1 MNVSKTAQERVE
13 LILYGDGMG
22 LAPKPNDNVFRIEI
36 QGGGCT
42 GFKYNFDVTKSQED
56 DIYIGERVVVDPMS
70 MMYLEGSTLDFKDTI
85 FSQSFVI
92 DNPNVKTTCGCGES
106 IGF

>member
-1 MNVSKTAQERVE
+1 MNITEAAQARVDRV
-13 LILYGDGMG
+13 LDS
-22 LAPKPNDNVFRIEI
+22 DNVFRVEI

-42 GFKYNFDVTKSQED
+42 GFKYNFDITKSQED

>member
-1 MNVSKTAQERVE
+1 MNITEAAQKRIYT
-13 LILYGDGMG
+13 ILEYYFAD
-22 LAPKPNDNVFRIEI
+22 VFRVEI
-36 QGGGCT
+36 QGGGCN
-42 GFKYNFDVTKSQED
+42 GFKYNFDISKPQED
-56 DIYIGERVVVDPMS
+56 DIYIGEGLIRKRVVVDPMS

-92 DNPNVKTTCGCGES
+92 DNPNMKTTCGCGES

>member
-1 MNVSKTAQERVE
+1 MNITEAAQARVDRV
-13 LILYGDGMG
+13 LDS
-22 LAPKPNDNVFRIEI
+22 DNVFRVEI

-42 GFKYNFDVTKSQED
+42 GFKYNFDITKSQED

-92 DNPNVKTTCGCGES
+92 DNPNMKTTCGCGES

>member
-1 MNVSKTAQERVE
+1 MNITEAAQKRVNCVLE
-13 LILYGDGMG
+13 SD
-22 LAPKPNDNVFRIEI
+22 KVFRVEI

-42 GFKYNFDVTKSQED
+42 GFKYNFDISKPEED

-92 DNPNVKTTCGCGES
+92 ENPNVKTTCGCGES

>member
-1 MNVSKTAQERVE
+1 MNITEAAQSRVND
-13 LILYGDGMG
+13 ILDS
-22 LAPKPNDNVFRIEI
+22 DSVFRIEI

-42 GFKYNFDVTKSQED
+42 GFKYNFDISTAEED
-56 DIYIGERVVVDPMS
+56 DTYIGERVVVDPMS

>member
-1 MNVSKTAQERVE
+1 MNITEAAQKRVND
-13 LILYGDGMG
+13 ILDS
-22 LAPKPNDNVFRIEI
+22 DSVFRIEI

-42 GFKYNFDVTKSQED
+42 GFKYNFDISTAEED

>member
-1 MNVSKTAQERVE
+1 MAEQMNVTEAAQKRVNH
-13 LILYGDGMG
+13 ILTF
-22 LAPKPNDNVFRIEI
+22 DNVFRIEI

-42 GFKYNFDVTKSQED
+42 GFKYNFDISKTEED

-92 DNPNVKTTCGCGES
+92 ENPNVKTTCGCGES

>member
-1 MNVSKTAQERVE
+1 MQVTEAAQKQVHK
-13 LILYGDGMG
+13 ILSNQLSQNY
-22 LAPKPNDNVFRIEI
+22 NDVFRVEI

-42 GFKYNFDVTKSQED
+42 GFKYNFDITETQED
-56 DIYIGERVVVDPMS
+56 DIHIGDNVVVDPMS
-70 MMYLEGSTLDFKDTI
+70 IMYLEGSVLDFKDTI

>member
-1 MNVSKTAQERVE
+1 MNITEAAQKRVND
-13 LILYGDGMG
+13 ILDS
-22 LAPKPNDNVFRIEI
+22 DSVFRVEI

-42 GFKYNFDVTKSQED
+42 GFKYNFDISTAEED

>member
-1 MNVSKTAQERVE
+1 MNITEAAQTRVNRV
-13 LILYGDGMG
+13 LDS
-22 LAPKPNDNVFRIEI
+22 DNVFRVEI

-42 GFKYNFDVTKSQED
+42 GFKYNFDITKSQED

>member
-1 MNVSKTAQERVE
+1 MNITEAAQKRVND
-13 LILYGDGMG
+13 ILSNLDYRSPDT
-22 LAPKPNDNVFRIEI
+22 VFRISIE
-36 QGGGCT
+36 GGGCT
-42 GFKYNFDVTKSQED
+42 GFKYNFDISDSED
-56 DIYIGERVVVDPMS
+56 EDLYINGIENKVVVDPMS

>member
-1 MNVSKTAQERVE
+1 MNVTQTALDRIDLILHGDLGLSSQPEGSVFRVE
-13 LILYGDGMG
+13 L
-22 LAPKPNDNVFRIEI
+22 

-42 GFKYNFDVTKSQED
+42 GFKYNFDITEKEED
-56 DIYIGERVVVDPMS
+56 DIEIGEGVVIDEIS
-70 MMYLEGSTLDFKDTI
+70 MMYLQGSTLDFKKSLFEQT
-85 FSQSFVI
+85 FVI

>member
-1 MNVSKTAQERVE
+1 MNITEAAQKRVE
-13 LILYGDGMG
+13 LVLYGDGMG
-22 LAPKPNDNVFRIEI
+22 LAPKPKDNVFRVEI

-70 MMYLEGSTLDFKDTI
+70 MMYLEGSTLDFKETI

-92 DNPNVKTTCGCGES
+92 ENPNVKTTCGCGES

>member
-1 MNVSKTAQERVE
+1 MNISEAAQKRVE
-13 LILYGDGMG
+13 LVLYGDGMG

-42 GFKYNFDVTKSQED
+42 GFKYNFDISKPEED
-56 DIYIGERVVVDPMS
+56 DIHIGERVVVDPMS